1 MVSDRPARLDESNP
15 RTGVVILFPRA
26 RPGRLS
32 TMRRIFLDRRN
43 GGLRLYLCGDLQFD
57 QWGRRC
63 PGSPAGTCT
72 PTASRWPAS
81 WWPAVR
87 RDRKT

>member
-1 MVSDRPARLDESNP
+1 MVSDRPTRLDESKP

-43 GGLRLYLCGDLQFD
+43 GGLRLYLCGDLVPHRLD
-57 QWGRRC
+57 
-63 PGSPAGTCT
+63 
-72 PTASRWPAS
+72 
-81 WWPAVR
+81 AVR